1 MDNYTASY
9 VSTDDSAQ
17 NAVAGI
23 AETITITNTREQ
35 VIETGVNTDVL
46 PYVML
51 MAIVAAGAVI
61 FLMKRRAIHE

>member
-1 MDNYTASY
+1 MPALTPD
-9 VSTDDSAQ
+9 
-17 NAVAGI
+17 
-23 AETITITNTREQ
+23 
-35 VIETGVNTDVL
+35 TGVNTDVL